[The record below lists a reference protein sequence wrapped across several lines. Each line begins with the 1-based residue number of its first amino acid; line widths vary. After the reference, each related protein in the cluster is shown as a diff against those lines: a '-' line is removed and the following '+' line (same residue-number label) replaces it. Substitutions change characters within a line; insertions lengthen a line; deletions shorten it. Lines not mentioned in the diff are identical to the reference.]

1 MHRYINFKFTESEGL
16 RQKTGKSAKFGHKT
30 GIFTHCLP
38 NLAYFYINF
47 VYFYMFTDILTKSY
61 WARCSGGLGKKL
73 VHLKNIYLWL
83 YENNLQVLPLSKCL
97 IRIQGEAKILKPIL
111 SPRYGRNQVHL
122 LHGLVSS
129 LIKANTC
136 VQNIYICWFTFQ
148 SSSKCTIITPDV
160 LEHQPLHFPCKLL
173 RLDTFSYFLQDMT
186 LKKVKLQWE
195 FIANSS
201 PISITAKPVVQQG
214 QRMVWAA
221 I

>member
-1 MHRYINFKFTESEGL
+1 MKLLSSSHWPCINTVQQIAL
-16 RQKTGKSAKFGHKT
+16 RRNSNPVRFNYMKKKS
-30 GIFTHCLP
+30 
-38 NLAYFYINF
+38 
-47 VYFYMFTDILTKSY
+47 S
-61 WARCSGGLGKKL
+61 S
-73 VHLKNIYLWL
+73 
-83 YENNLQVLPLSKCL
+83 LSKCL
-97 IRIQGEAKILKPIL
+97 IRFQGEAKILKPIL

-160 LEHQPLHFPCKLL
+160 LDHQPLHFPFKLL
-173 RLDTFSYFLQDMT
+173 RLDTFFYFLQDMI

-201 PISITAKPVVQQG
+201 PISITAEDVVQQG